1 MQKSTAKGREN
12 HKIHRKRTA
21 CGEEVGDG
29 GAEERWRG
37 AGAPLPTNGDAAL
50 PAPLTAQQGAHHMPL
65 RWPLSYRH
73 SLAHSRRAWVSRCG
87 AAASLCVVPQGAASP
102 CIAHE
107 EPPSPVASRDTPP
120 QKHGLQTTGTPRT
133 PQMRLCE
140 GTRNTPSYRRKKT
153 PREHQKSIRRMR
165 SVQDSV
171 LPEGC
176 GDEASPH
183 ISTNPQGEARN
194 PQMRSIVI
202 HRCAAS

>member
-1 MQKSTAKGREN
+1 
-12 HKIHRKRTA
+12 
-21 CGEEVGDG
+21 
-29 GAEERWRG
+29 
-37 AGAPLPTNGDAAL
+37 
-50 PAPLTAQQGAHHMPL
+50 MPL

-140 GTRNTPSYRRKKT
+140 GTRNTPSDRRQKT
-153 PREHQKSIRRMR
+153 PREHPKSIRRMR

-171 LPEGC
+171 LHAGC
-176 GDEASPH
+176 GGEASPH
-183 ISTNPQGEARN
+183 LSSLPLIHSKPCSRNPQGEARN
-194 PQMRSIVI
+194 PQADRPVI
-202 HRCAAS
+202 HSTHSVLLPAVMNSRRIKEKKTFFLFSMHALCYYS